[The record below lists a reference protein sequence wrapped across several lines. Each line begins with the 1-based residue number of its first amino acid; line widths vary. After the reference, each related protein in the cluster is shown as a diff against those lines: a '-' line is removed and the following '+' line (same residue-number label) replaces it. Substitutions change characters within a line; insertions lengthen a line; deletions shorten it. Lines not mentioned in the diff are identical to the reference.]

1 VTEEDRT
8 DAELLAASR
17 RGDDAAFGALVRRH
31 IRPATLLATRL
42 LGDRSAAED
51 VVQDGFLVV
60 YRQAHKFDAARP
72 FAPWCLAIIRR
83 LAVNRLARDHRR
95 SRLLRLG
102 SRFTGAADASRGDES
117 RLVARLD
124 AALATRALD
133 TLPPMQ
139 RACFELVALQGL
151 SNEEVA
157 AMHGISESTVRQ
169 HVFRARAALRRV
181 LNRSEGRKS

>member
-1 VTEEDRT
+1 VTEERT
-8 DAELLAASR
+8 DAELLAAST
-17 RGDDAAFGALVRRH
+17 RGDDGAFTALVRRH
-31 IRPATLLATRL
+31 IRPAMLLATQL
-42 LGDRSAAED
+42 LGSRSAAED
-51 VVQDGFLVV
+51 VVQETFLVV
-60 YRQAHKFDAARP
+60 YRQARRFDAARP
-72 FAPWCLAIIRR
+72 FAPWCLAIVRR
-83 LAVNRLARDHRR
+83 LAVNRLAKEHRR
-95 SRLLRLG
+95 SRLRG
-102 SRFTGAADASRGDES
+102 WWNRFTREADASRDDES
-117 RLVARLD
+117 KLVARLD

-181 LNRSEGRKS
+181 LNGSQERES